1 MTACQVPPP
10 SPLTSYWIVALAPAA
25 LSGRNRPLI
34 ASNVSFTVA
43 IACPPLEGEKIHAA
57 GHRHHGTRDVP
68 RSLRAEKRDR
78 VRDVLRLALFLHR
91 HPLDHPLVQWRERG
105 VRSDD

>member
-25 LSGRNRPLI
+25 LSGRNRVLI

-43 IACPPLEGEKIHAA
+43 IACPPLVGEEIHAA
-57 GHRHHGTRDVP
+57 GHGHHGARDIP
-68 RSLRAEKRDR
+68 CPLGAEKRDG
-78 VRDVLRLALFLHR
+78 VRDILRLALLLHC
-91 HPLDHPLVQWRERG
+91 HALDHPLVEWRE
-105 VRSDD
+105 